1 MTQNISIEVD
11 LDSLESTQNIVG
23 NVYFIIDYHRF
34 FPDEGW
40 SDFVVIILSWWIKS
54 LKGLM
59 VSQPNTTYEF
69 DFMDGSPIIFAKRI
83 ENSNLELLFSLDADK
98 TKSVALTAVCSLND
112 LKESLLSVSKKVI
125 RAIERK
131 KWHSKEIDELK
142 DLVLSLERFQ
152 HTL

>member
-1 MTQNISIEVD
+1 MTQNISIEVE

-40 SDFVVIILSWWIKS
+40 SDFVVIILPWWIKS

-59 VSQPNTTYEF
+59 ASKPNTTYEF
-69 DFMDGSPIIFAKRI
+69 DFMDGSPIVFAKRV
-83 ENSNLELLFSLDADK
+83 ENSNLELLFCLNADK

-131 KWHSKEIDELK
+131 NWHSQEIDELK
-142 DLVLSLERFQ
+142 DLVLSLERYQ
-152 HTL
+152 